1 MLLGVNDYAA
11 HRGCSPAA
19 IEYAISKGYVHR
31 DKNGQIDVEKAD
43 AHWDAVANPAQAK
56 GRNAVQAGESTKGA
70 WTESRAAA
78 VAASKFAEAQTIAKN
93 ISFAESRATKEIW
106 AAKLKELEYE
116 AKRASLISRDE
127 VEIAAE
133 TAGRKFRD
141 ALFNLP
147 PRLAAQLAAESDSFE
162 IQKILEAELRQVLDE
177 AFGGGRIT

>member
-1 MLLGVNDYAA
+1 VLVGVNEYAA

-31 DKNGQIDVEKAD
+31 DENGLIDAEKAD
-43 AHWDAVANPAQAK
+43 AHWATVANPAQAK
-56 GRNAVQAGESTKGA
+56 RVQAGESTKGA
-70 WTESRAAA
+70 WTETRAAA

-93 ISFAESRATKEIW
+93 INFAESRAVKEAW

-116 AKRASLISRDE
+116 CKKASLISREE

-147 PRLAAQLAAESDSFE
+147 PRLASQLAAETDSFE
-162 IQKILEAELRQVLDE
+162 IQRTLEAELRLVLDE
-177 AFGGGRIT
+177 AFGPGRLT